1 MARGREAERGQAH
14 LTGSQTVKQ
23 HYWEIV
29 QAMPAAEM
37 ADLMRRFEDL
47 GIYGVWAPQLHWPPF
62 ATLAAAAMA
71 SKHLKIGTGI
81 ALAFSRS
88 AIETALSALDLDRIS
103 GGRMVL
109 GLGTSVRSF
118 NEEVHGVIYGK
129 PVEHLREVVETVR
142 AIIER
147 GHQGKLDRI
156 DGTYHKLDLTG
167 FNTGRKPVR
176 ATIPIYLPALFQAT
190 VVLAAKIADGLLG
203 HPVWSLK
210 WIAEQART
218 LDAELAEAGRP
229 REKFHVNLWN
239 YVAVAN
245 HRKQAIDDMR
255 GTVAFYSS
263 IAQYTKYFAAHGFG
277 AQARAVVEAAAQK
290 DLPAMLRGVPD
301 EMVTTFAIAGTPDEV
316 RERVAQLW
324 QYADSMTLSAPQNF
338 LPAPRIA
345 EYRAT
350 ISSTFYKM

>member
-1 MARGREAERGQAH
+1 
-14 LTGSQTVKQ
+14 VKQ

-37 ADLMRRFEDL
+37 TDLIKRFEDL
-47 GIYGVWAPQLHWPPF
+47 GIYGVWAPQLHSPPF
-62 ATLAAAAMA
+62 ATLAAVAMA
-71 SKHLKIGTGI
+71 SNHLKIGTGI

-88 AIETALSALDLDRIS
+88 PMETALSALDLDRIS

-118 NEEVHGVIYGK
+118 NERMHGVIYGK

-142 AIIER
+142 AIIEG
-147 GHQGKLDRI
+147 GHQGSLGRVV
-156 DGTYHKLDLTG
+156 GAYHNLDLTG
-167 FNTGRKPVR
+167 FNTGRRPVR
-176 ATIPIYLPALFQAT
+176 ATIPIYLPALFQPT
-190 VVLAAKIADGLLG
+190 VVLAAKIGDGLLG

-210 WIAEQART
+210 WIAEQTKT
-218 LDAELAEAGRP
+218 LHTELEIAGRA

-245 HRKQAIDDMR
+245 DRKQAIDDMR

-263 IAQYTKYFAAHGFG
+263 IAQYAKYFATHGFG
-277 AQARAVVEAAAQK
+277 AQARAVVKAAAQK
-290 DLPAMLRGVPD
+290 DLPGMLQAVPD
-301 EMVTTFAIAGTPDEV
+301 EMVTTFAIAGTPDEA

-324 QYADSMTLSAPQNF
+324 QYADSLTLSAPQNF
-338 LPAPRIA
+338 LPAKRIA
-345 EYRAT
+345 EYRDA
-350 ISSTFYKM
+350 ISNTFYTN